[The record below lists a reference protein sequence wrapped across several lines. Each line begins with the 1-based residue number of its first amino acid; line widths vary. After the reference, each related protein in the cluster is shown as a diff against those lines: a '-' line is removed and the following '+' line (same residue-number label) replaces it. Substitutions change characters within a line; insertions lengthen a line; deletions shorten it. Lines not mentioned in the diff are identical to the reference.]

1 MKRYYDMVI
10 IGSGFG
16 GSITACRLAEAQKK
30 AGKGVSVCVLER
42 GKRYHMG
49 EFPRNLS
56 KPKDWWWRDGG
67 KKGWK
72 GLLEFRSFNDISVL
86 VGSGIGGT
94 TLLYL
99 DVQIDA
105 FKSTFD
111 IRGPEGQ
118 RRWPS
123 AIRGKPAEDPQGN
136 GLENM
141 LPYYQRVF
149 DMLRPSPIPEP
160 PLKTLALKAAAD
172 GAGASERFRLLNVAV
187 YWGVDGGQKGVLN
200 TDPYGRGGPPQIG
213 CGFCGECFIGC
224 NTHSK
229 NTLDLNYLW
238 FAAKAGAEV
247 YSQHKVVKIELNPED
262 HPIHPKGYTVHY
274 EDLRWNL
281 SGTVSAKIL
290 IVSAGSLGSTELL
303 LRSKHGYRN
312 GRKKIPPTLPDLSD
326 MLGRYFSGNGDFG
339 AGGFE
344 TNRTT
349 NPMTGPTITSVV
361 DYRDKLEGHG
371 FIIEDGGFP
380 DILRAFLRRTSGGYA
395 SGRAWLR
402 ALKEI
407 FNVGGSERLAKGIFK
422 QLLNQLDF
430 DAVRDNLLYLAMGID
445 AADGEMSIDEEG
457 NLEINWNNRHSMP
470 LFREMEKTLR
480 ELTESPRPGLDGN
493 LMLNPTWSAQKH
505 LITVHPLGGCP
516 MGDDVAKGVV
526 DADGQV
532 FNYSNL
538 YVVDGSI
545 VPSALG
551 PNPSKTIGALAERI
565 SEHIITSG
573 IYKRGSP

>member
-1 MKRYYDMVI
+1 MKRYYDVVV

-16 GSITACRLAEAQKK
+16 GSITTYRLAEAQKK
-30 AGKGVSVCVLER
+30 AGKEVSVCVLER

-49 EFPRNLS
+49 EFPRDLS

-67 KKGWK
+67 RGGWK
-72 GLLEFRSFNDISVL
+72 GPMEFRSFDNISVL
-86 VGSGIGGT
+86 VGSGVGGT
-94 TLLYL
+94 SLLYL

-111 IRGPEGQ
+111 IKGPEGQ

-123 AIRGKPAEDPQGN
+123 AIRGKPPEDPQGN

-160 PLKTLALKAAAD
+160 PLKTVALKAAAD
-172 GAGASERFRLLNVAV
+172 GGRVSDRFRLLNLAI
-187 YWGVDGGQKGVLN
+187 YWGKNGSEKGVLN
-200 TDPYGRGGPPQIG
+200 EDPYGRGGPPQIG
-213 CGFCGECFIGC
+213 CAYCGECFIGC
-224 NTHSK
+224 NTHFK

-238 FAAKAGAEV
+238 FAAKAGAEI
-247 YSQHKVVKIELNPED
+247 YSQHKVVKIEQNPDD
-262 HPIHPKGYTVHY
+262 HPVHPKGYTVHY
-274 EDLRWNL
+274 EDLRWNF

-290 IVSAGSLGSTELL
+290 ILSAGSLGSTELL
-303 LRSKHGYRN
+303 LRCKHGYRIA
-312 GRKKIPPTLPDLSD
+312 RKKITPTLPNLSD
-326 MLGRYFSGNGDFG
+326 MVGMYFSGNGDFG

-344 TNRTT
+344 TNRTV
-349 NPMTGPTITSVV
+349 NPMTGPTITATV
-361 DYRDKLEGHG
+361 DYREKLDGHG
-371 FIIEDGGFP
+371 FIVEDGGLP
-380 DILRAFLRRTSGGYA
+380 DILRAHLRRTSGGYA
-395 SGRAWLR
+395 SGRRWLR
-402 ALKEI
+402 ALKGVFNRGGSDRLVEGI
-407 FNVGGSERLAKGIFK
+407 FN
-422 QLLNQLDF
+422 QLLKQTDF
-430 DAVRDNLLYLAMGID
+430 DAVRDNLLYLVMGID

-457 NLEINWNNRHSMP
+457 NLEIDWSHHHSMP
-470 LFREMEKTLR
+470 FFREIEKMLR
-480 ELTESPRPGLDGN
+480 EITESPRPGLDGN

-516 MGDDVAKGVV
+516 MGDDDAKGVV
-526 DADGQV
+526 DANGQA
-532 FNYSNL
+532 FNYPNL

-565 SEHIITSG
+565 SEKIIEKG
-573 IYKRGSP
+573 I